1 MTLPR
6 LVSILLLIG
15 LSACAVPESI
25 ESESTGSIE
34 SITLEA
40 LDGTPWSYSNGDAL
54 ATVFVFVRTDC
65 PISNRYAPEMS
76 RLMETY
82 AAPKIDFRFV
92 YVDPDETADEIRKHR
107 EEYSLTGDVIV
118 DREHSLVA
126 WSGAEVTPEVAVVDA
141 EGSLCYRGRID
152 DWYVDFGKARREA
165 STHDLE
171 DVLQSILAGEPPALR
186 TTKAVGCYIRDLSP
200 EGT

>member
-1 MTLPR
+1 MTFRHGSFFLF
-6 LVSILLLIG
+6 LIA
-15 LSACAVPESI
+15 LSACTTSDLIESTESI
-25 ESESTGSIE
+25 ESIRLES
-34 SITLEA
+34 
-40 LDGTPWSYSNGDAL
+40 LDGTSWSFSNGEAL

-82 AAPKIDFRFV
+82 EAPKFDFRFV
-92 YVDPDETADEIRKHR
+92 YVDPEEPTDAIRKHR
-107 EEYSLTGDVIV
+107 EEYSLSGNVII
-118 DREHSLVA
+118 DRDHRLVA
-126 WSGAEVTPEVAVVDA
+126 WSGAEVTPEVAVLD
-141 EGSLCYRGRID
+141 EKGSLLYRGRID

-171 DVLQSILAGEPPALR
+171 NVLQAMLAGEALAAR

-200 EGT
+200 EGI